1 MVQTTSFKVAE
12 IELKYSVDYKITD
25 RPKISSS
32 EDAYRILM
40 DQWDLG
46 KVSLL
51 EEFKIILL
59 NRGNR
64 VLGITSISQ
73 GGVSGTVA
81 DPKLI
86 FGTALKAAASYII
99 LVHNH
104 PSGNLKPSTEDI
116 RLTKKLIEGGK
127 LLDIQVVDHLVI
139 TKESFYSF
147 CDEGLI

>member
-25 RPKISSS
+25 RPKINSS
-32 EDAYRILM
+32 EDAYRILV

-64 VLGITSISQ
+64 VLGITNISQ

-86 FGTALKAAASYII
+86 FGTALKAAASYLI

-116 RLTKKLIEGGK
+116 RLTKKLVEGGK
-127 LLDIQVVDHLVI
+127 LLDLLVVDHLII
-139 TKESFYSF
+139 TNEGFLSF

>member
-12 IELKYSVDYKITD
+12 IELKYSVDYKITE

-32 EDAYRILM
+32 KEAYRIVL
-40 DQWDLG
+40 DQWDSD
-46 KVSLL
+46 KIDLL
-51 EEFKIILL
+51 EEFKIVLL
-59 NRGNR
+59 NRSNK

-86 FGTALKAAASYII
+86 FGTALKAVASFII

-104 PSGNLKPSTEDI
+104 PSGNLKPSNEDI
-116 RLTKKLIEGGK
+116 KLTRKLVEGGK
-127 LLDIQVVDHLVI
+127 LLDILVVDHLI
-139 TKESFYSF
+139 ISRDDYYSF
-147 CDEGLI
+147 CDDGVL

>member
-25 RPKISSS
+25 RPKINSS
-32 EDAYRILM
+32 EDAYTILM

-46 KVSLL
+46 KISLL

-64 VLGITSISQ
+64 VLGITNISQ

-86 FGTALKAAASYII
+86 FGTALKAAASYLI

-104 PSGNLKPSTEDI
+104 PSGNLRPSTEDI
-116 RLTKKLIEGGK
+116 RLTKKLAEGGK
-127 LLDIQVVDHLVI
+127 LLDIQVVDHLIV
-139 TKESFYSF
+139 TKDAFFSF
-147 CDEGLI
+147 CDEGLM